1 MRSVPTGRN
10 CWGCCWVLS
19 EGFAGIWIDLNSAG
33 RNWLKGGSMRKN
45 IAFGE
50 FLELGHSEGLT

>member
-1 MRSVPTGRN
+1 MRSVRTGRN

-19 EGFAGIWIDLNSAG
+19 DCFAVMWLDLNSAR
-33 RNWLKGGSMRKN
+33 RNWLKGGSKRKN
-45 IAFGE
+45 NALGE